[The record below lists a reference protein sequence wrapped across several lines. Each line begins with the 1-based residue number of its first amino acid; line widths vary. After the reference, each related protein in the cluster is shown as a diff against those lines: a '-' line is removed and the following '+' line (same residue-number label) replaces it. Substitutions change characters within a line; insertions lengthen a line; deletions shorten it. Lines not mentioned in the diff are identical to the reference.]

1 MNLEDEVESAVRPP
15 SGHEASQRPQ
25 CNGLSDDSS
34 SETSTYSETSKATT
48 VTPPAAA
55 SAASLLTADRLHL
68 LSRCRRWEGLLR

>member
-15 SGHEASQRPQ
+15 SGPQ

-34 SETSTYSETSKATT
+34 SETSTYSVTSKATT

-55 SAASLLTADRLHL
+55 RAASLLIADRLRPL
-68 LSRCRRWEGLLR
+68 PRCRRWEELLR